1 MRMPLVFPG
10 FMTDHGKVTG
20 GYYENASGMF
30 MLYAYITG
38 VNPVVFMSQ
47 GVKSLFKV
55 GSKKPVF

>member
-1 MRMPLVFPG
+1 MPDNGV
-10 FMTDHGKVTG
+10 VRG

-38 VNPVVFMSQ
+38 VNPVVFMNQ